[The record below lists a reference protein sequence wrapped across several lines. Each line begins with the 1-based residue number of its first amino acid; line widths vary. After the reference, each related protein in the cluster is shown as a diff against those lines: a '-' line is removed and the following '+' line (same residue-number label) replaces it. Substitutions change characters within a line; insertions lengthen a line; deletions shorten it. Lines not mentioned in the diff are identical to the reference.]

1 MIRTATPADLDAI
14 VQLHTEARA
23 TYYRGH
29 LPEEE
34 YAGAAEVGRSR
45 GGWSRAI
52 DRPDATVLCAE
63 RDGTLAGIAA
73 FAVRDGVMH
82 LTQLH
87 VSPSHWRTGIGTELH
102 TACVDAWRQA
112 GVDSARL
119 EVFVHNTR
127 AQVLLR
133 RPGLGPRSRP
143 PARRHP
149 SGPAP
154 HGELTAPSPPE
165 PHHGFLGPELG
176 PGAQD
181 SHPQRP

>member
-1 MIRTATPADLDAI
+1 MIRTATAADLDAI

-45 GGWSRAI
+45 AGWSRAI

-73 FAVRDGVMH
+73 YAVRDGDMT

-87 VSPSHWRTGIGTELH
+87 VAPAHWRTGIGTALH
-102 TACVDAWRQA
+102 AACVDAWQRA

-127 AQVLLR
+127 AQAFYVRHGWTSDPAHPRHGSHLALR
-133 RPGLGPRSRP
+133 LTVGP
-143 PARRHP
+143 
-149 SGPAP
+149 
-154 HGELTAPSPPE
+154 
-165 PHHGFLGPELG
+165 
-176 PGAQD
+176 
-181 SHPQRP
+181 